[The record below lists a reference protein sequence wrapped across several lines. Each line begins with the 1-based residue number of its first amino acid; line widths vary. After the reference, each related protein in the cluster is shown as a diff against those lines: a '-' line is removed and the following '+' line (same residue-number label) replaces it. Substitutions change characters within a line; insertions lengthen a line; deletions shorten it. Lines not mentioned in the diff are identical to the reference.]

1 MISNTME
8 VEMGAQDDEE
18 VMSDTFDRVDEDSEE
33 TEDSSTSTESVNEDD
48 DDTTEDSEETNP
60 EEELQLE
67 DDDEVKL
74 IKRTGRCVLQ
84 SFISSNNSKTQ
95 ADSSGSRIYGGRN
108 RCILYYVDVLEM
120 V

>member
-33 TEDSSTSTESVNEDD
+33 TEDSSTSTESGN
-48 DDTTEDSEETNP
+48 
-60 EEELQLE
+60 E